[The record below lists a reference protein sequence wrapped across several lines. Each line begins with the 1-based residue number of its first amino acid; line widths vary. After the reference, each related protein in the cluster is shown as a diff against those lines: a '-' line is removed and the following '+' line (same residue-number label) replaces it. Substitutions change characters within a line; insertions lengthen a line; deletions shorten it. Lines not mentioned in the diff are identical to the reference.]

1 MRLGSTF
8 VQSTIKHRDHLYFFK
23 KLSNFRPHIAFFSG
37 LSKCSSCSWPK
48 KGSRSSEQIRDERL
62 CMEPAITDG
71 CKSSTKH
78 DKKSQF
84 NGALFQ
90 LKNCIESLKT
100 FLEIVRNIRWFPMP
114 IASQLIFDLMI
125 RKLSVFL
132 RNPSIKLLQRIIQ
145 RNFMKAKFYLRI
157 IWASSTPNDGRE
169 LEVIDGER
177 YLMTIAK

>member
-1 MRLGSTF
+1 MSPTIEPDLHCVLSLQVGFGEGERNAPRFNLCAVNNKASRSF
-8 VQSTIKHRDHLYFFK
+8 VFFK

-37 LSKCSSCSWPK
+37 LSKCSSSCSWPK
-48 KGSRSSEQIRDERL
+48 KSSRSSEQIRDERL

-114 IASQLIFDLMI
+114 IAS
-125 RKLSVFL
+125 
-132 RNPSIKLLQRIIQ
+132 
-145 RNFMKAKFYLRI
+145 
-157 IWASSTPNDGRE
+157 
-169 LEVIDGER
+169 
-177 YLMTIAK
+177 

>member
-23 KLSNFRPHIAFFSG
+23 KLSNSRPHIAFFSG
-37 LSKCSSCSWPK
+37 LSKCSSSCSWPK

-90 LKNCIESLKT
+90 LKNCIESLKVSWDREEHQVVSHAYCVVADFWPDDQKT
-100 FLEIVRNIRWFPMP
+100 ERFS
-114 IASQLIFDLMI
+114 AKSFD
-125 RKLSVFL
+125 
-132 RNPSIKLLQRIIQ
+132 
-145 RNFMKAKFYLRI
+145 KAFVAIYPKKFYESKILFADHLGFI
-157 IWASSTPNDGRE
+157 NDKWWAKIGSYWWWKVFDDNC
-169 LEVIDGER
+169 
-177 YLMTIAK
+177 